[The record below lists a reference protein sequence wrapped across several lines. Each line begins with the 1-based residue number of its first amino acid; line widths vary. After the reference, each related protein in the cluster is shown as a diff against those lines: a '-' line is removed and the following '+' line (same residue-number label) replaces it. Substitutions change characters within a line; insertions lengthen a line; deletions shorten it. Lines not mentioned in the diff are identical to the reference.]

1 MKEID
6 LSDEIIRLKDY
17 KGEDRVVS
25 SHNKRDEVAKREKLK
40 PHKFGMPV
48 LDRLCNGA
56 MPGELIAI
64 SGPRKSGKT
73 LLSQTIT
80 CNFARNGV
88 LSLWFSY
95 EVTDELFIE
104 RFGEEVPFFMM
115 PNKLKMNSMEW
126 LRERILEA
134 IAKTGLHVVFID
146 HLHYLFDLANN
157 RSVSLEIGQIIRW
170 LKLLAV
176 ELKIVIVLMC
186 HMTKVDPF
194 EEPSDMSIRDSA
206 MVSAES
212 DTSIVVWRDRNHQDV
227 GNVKVCFHR
236 RTGVIEEKFQV
247 KKIDGLFE
255 EYAEGY
261 DDWSR

>member
-1 MKEID
+1 MND
-6 LSDEIIRLKDY
+6 LSEEILRLKDY
-17 KGEDRVVS
+17 KGEDRIVS
-25 SHNKRDEVAKREKLK
+25 SHEKQQEISKREKLK
-40 PHKFGMPV
+40 PHKFGIPM
-48 LDRLCNGA
+48 LDKYCNGA

-80 CNFARNGV
+80 SNFAKNSV

-95 EVTDELFIE
+95 EVTDDLFID
-104 RFGEEVPFFMM
+104 RFGSDVPFFMM
-115 PNKLKMNSMEW
+115 PNKLKMNSMDW
-126 LRERILEA
+126 LKERIIEA

-157 RSVSLEIGQIIRW
+157 RSISLEIGQIIRQ
-170 LKLLAV
+170 LKLMAV
-176 ELKIVIVLMC
+176 ELRIVIVLMC
-186 HMTKVDPF
+186 HMTKVEPF
-194 EEPSDMSIRDSA
+194 EEPTDMNIRDSA

-212 DTSIVVWRDRNHQDV
+212 DTSIVVWRDRNKRDV

-247 KKIDGLFE
+247 RKVNDLFE
-255 EYAEGY
+255 QYEAGY
-261 DDWSR
+261 DEWDR